1 MLVNKLNS
9 NIAATRFGAETFKQR
24 QSRVL
29 SGVTKRPAPYTCHV
43 SRAQRVTN
51 NRKEAHG
58 FPNEQWDVRGRY
70 VLEFRYSGWLE
81 VTQPSSR
88 RAYRRAIRCIRRPR
102 SPVKLSTS
110 SQYASLKFSPVTNG
124 TDLYTLDLCLFCSK
138 NNQSIINIC
147 LFSFHLDPEIVM
159 SFQDLIVVYIKRI

>member
-1 MLVNKLNS
+1 M
-9 NIAATRFGAETFKQR
+9 
-24 QSRVL
+24 L

-138 NNQSIINIC
+138 NNRSIINIC
-147 LFSFHLDPEIVM
+147 LFYVSSWSWNPIVVP
-159 SFQDLIVVYIKRI
+159 FQDLIFFYIKRISKYHAHLFMLCY